1 MRATLGFLES
11 GQDHILGLILL
22 THLRELS
29 EFQPGNGLCPRVG
42 QGMLG
47 RPGESQVE
55 ASLSHQLHPG
65 PWQWGVWVSQA
76 SAHLFREPGEEVPAA
91 QEVQDKVELAL
102 SLEGWGDG
110 KRPWGSQ
117 LRPGPCP
124 SVPQLPWSA
133 RRQMGQYIGEATAPR
148 QGQRPA
154 GGVGGQGGSVV
165 LP

>member
-29 EFQPGNGLCPRVG
+29 ETLPGNGLCPRVG
-42 QGMLG
+42 QRMLG

-55 ASLSHQLHPG
+55 ASLSRQLHPR
-65 PWQWGVWVSQA
+65 PWQWVSRV

-102 SLEGWGDG
+102 SLEGCGDG
-110 KRPWGSQ
+110 RRPWRGQ
-117 LRPGPCP
+117 LGPGPCP
-124 SVPQLPWSA
+124 SAPRLPWSA
-133 RRQMGQYIGEATAPR
+133 GRQTGQHAGKATGPQ

-154 GGVGGQGGSVV
+154 GGVGGQGGSAV